1 MQRSLFAP
9 DPPTVQAS
17 RAAIIALL
25 KARQAEMQAMIELI
39 LARVA

>member
-9 DPPTVQAS
+9 NPPTVQAS

-25 KARQAEMQAMIELI
+25 KARQAEMQTMINAI
-39 LARVA
+39 LARLA

>member
-1 MQRSLFAP
+1 MQCSLFAP

-25 KARQAEMQAMIELI
+25 KARQADMQAMINAI
-39 LARVA
+39 LARLA

>member
-1 MQRSLFAP
+1 MQCSLFAP

-25 KARQAEMQAMIELI
+25 KARQAEMQTMINAI
-39 LARVA
+39 LARLA

>member
-1 MQRSLFAP
+1 MQCSLFAP

-25 KARQAEMQAMIELI
+25 KARQADMQAMINAI
-39 LARVA
+39 LACLA